1 MKISLSSK
9 LLTKLMRNAGNSNG
23 GNLFM
28 QKPQAK
34 TTVFKVFHLPSTATT
49 AFELSGFQMS
59 SLSTA
64 AIDKPGFIYCYMF
77 AGVCSE
83 DLV

>member
-1 MKISLSSK
+1 
-9 LLTKLMRNAGNSNG
+9 MRDVGNSNG

-28 QKPQAK
+28 QKPQTK
-34 TTVFKVFHLPSTATT
+34 TTVFKVFHLPLTT
-49 AFELSGFQMS
+49 TVEFELNGFQMS
-59 SLSTA
+59 SFSTA
-64 AIDKPGFIYCYMF
+64 AIGKPGFTYCDIF